1 MTGAAAVS
9 EIAGIDWNRRMADLG
24 RGAPTAHPPLF
35 APMLFA
41 VAAEIEAIAPAEFVS
56 DPTKIVKGSS
66 ELSRVLGL
74 RAAFTGVPCGMV
86 AEALGARLDRSTW
99 PPKAAA
105 PSSDVVTDV
114 DSFAHVWPRSP
125 LLAASLEATRRLAC
139 AGNGPLPFIALD
151 GPGRVARQ
159 LFPEEGLSE
168 RTSEFAGRALAALVR
183 DLAEAGAGGVVLVD
197 EPTEQP
203 AYRISA
209 MRTIGNVAR
218 FHRRPLFS
226 ITLGAATEEPPTA
239 IPCVENASGRPAA
252 RAFGTVLPAAP
263 AAWAAVAFEAPG
275 RLVTTAEEVSHAN
288 SIETLTSAVRSVLER
303 LPGD

>member
-9 EIAGIDWNRRMADLG
+9 EIASIDWNRRMADLG

-74 RAAFTGVPCGMV
+74 SAAFTGVPCGMV

-125 LLAASLEATRRLAC
+125 LLAASLEATRRLAS
-139 AGNGPLPFIALD
+139 AGSGPLPFIALD
-151 GPGRVARQ
+151 GPVRVAGQ
-159 LFPEEGLSE
+159 LFPAEGLSE
-168 RTSEFAGRALAALVR
+168 RTCEFIGRALAALVR
-183 DLAEAGAGGVVLVD
+183 DLAEAGAAAVVLVD
-197 EPTEQP
+197 EPAEHP
-203 AYRISA
+203 AYRGSA
-209 MRTIGNVAR
+209 VRTVGNVAR

-226 ITLGAATEEPPTA
+226 ITLGSATEEPPTA
-239 IPCVENASGRPAA
+239 IPCIYSASARPAA
-252 RAFGTVLPAAP
+252 RAFGTVLPSAP
-263 AAWAAVAFEAPG
+263 TTWADVAFEAPG
-275 RLVTTAEEVSHAN
+275 RLVTTAEEVSRDI
-288 SIETLTSAVRSVLER
+288 SIEMLMPAVSSVLGR
-303 LPGD
+303 LPSG